1 MATRSPNKTD
11 EYLRQTY
18 LNTQDKCYALLET
31 LRVGYKYLPDA
42 IYENGVY
49 RPLTNEELQ
58 ARWVLLSDNV
68 KTHTYL
74 TYNRP
79 AQHTHAGYDY
89 NWYTRTEARR
99 KTITTVSVDRND
111 RHNDRI
117 LILAEFIMYHPI
129 ERTDGT
135 PIPIKY
141 VMSSYGFKYR
151 LLDLVRQYANKGVTI
166 SARYNDVTKRQIK
179 DMPTL
184 EACLDG
190 TEDIELGVYNYMR
203 RGECKRESTAR
214 RKIKEYLAVRTAL
227 KKDTF
232 QSLEQFTDQMGDIID
247 ETGFVID
254 SYHQLPPSR
263 LD

>member
-1 MATRSPNKTD
+1 MATYPPNKYLKTD

-18 LNTQDKCYALLET
+18 LNTQEKCYTLLET
-31 LRVGYKYLPDA
+31 LRVGYKYVPDA
-42 IYENGVY
+42 IYENGSY

-58 ARWVLLSDNV
+58 ARWLLLSDNV
-68 KTHTYL
+68 KTHTYK
-74 TYNRP
+74 TYGRP
-79 AQHTHAGYDY
+79 SQFARAADY
-89 NWYTRTEARR
+89 NWYTRREFKS
-99 KTITTVSVDRND
+99 KTTTSAVERHD
-111 RHNDRI
+111 RHIDRI

-135 PIPIKY
+135 PIPIKF
-141 VMSSYGFKYR
+141 VMSSYGFKFR
-151 LLDLVRQYANKGVTI
+151 LLDIVRQYRAKGVTI
-166 SARYNDVTKRQIK
+166 GDNVTKRQIK

-203 RGECKRESTAR
+203 RGECTRESTAR

-227 KKDTF
+227 KSNTF
-232 QSLEQFTDQMGDIID
+232 QSLEQFTEQMGDIID
-247 ETGFVID
+247 DTGFVLD
-254 SYHQLPPSR
+254 RYHQLPPGG